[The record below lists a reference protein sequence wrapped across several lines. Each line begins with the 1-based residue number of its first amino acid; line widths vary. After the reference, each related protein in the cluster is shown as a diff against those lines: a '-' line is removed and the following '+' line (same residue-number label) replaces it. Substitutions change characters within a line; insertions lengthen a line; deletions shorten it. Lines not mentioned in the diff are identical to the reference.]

1 MKRKHSENKK
11 FSNKKIKKRSYNFGI
26 TMKTP
31 YKINESVHQ
40 LLCHAEISRLLQDR
54 DGKNR

>member
-1 MKRKHSENKK
+1 
-11 FSNKKIKKRSYNFGI
+11 
-26 TMKTP
+26 MKTP

-54 DGKNR
+54 DEKNR